1 MIQANDANPNANSH
15 KIVILGDSKVGK
27 TSILTRQMLG
37 YQPPTQN
44 PTIGCHCS
52 EIHVDVN
59 GTTITLQVWD
69 TAGQEMYRALV
80 PVYLRGAQAAILV
93 YDVTDR
99 ESFKSIS
106 HWYEILVDV
115 VPNIPV
121 FLVGNKIDLS
131 NEAVV
136 DDQSARAFA
145 ESHNSQLYK
154 VSAMS
159 GEGLDPLFGSL
170 AQKIIDDEV
179 NNKTVTGVQLN
190 NNSGSKG
197 CC

>member
-1 MIQANDANPNANSH
+1 
-15 KIVILGDSKVGK
+15 
-27 TSILTRQMLG
+27 
-37 YQPPTQN
+37 
-44 PTIGCHCS
+44 
-52 EIHVDVN
+52 
-59 GTTITLQVWD
+59 
-69 TAGQEMYRALV
+69 MYRALV

-159 GEGLDPLFGSL
+159 GEGLDHLFGSL